1 VSVPR
6 ALEDS
11 ERPRRRSTSALGRT
25 AASAFNDP
33 DIKLLA
39 EGAVMKELVSLVAA
53 TGLGTLVATGVV
65 VLAAPTPQTCS
76 GGADLARIN
85 KRFDDLD
92 QAIADLQSQLA
103 KAASDDALANA
114 NNERQLAAISSQV
127 GVVST
132 TVAAISGRIR

>member
-1 VSVPR
+1 VCPR
-6 ALEDS
+6 S
-11 ERPRRRSTSALGRT
+11 FFT
-25 AASAFNDP
+25 DP

-53 TGLGTLVATGVV
+53 TGLGTLVAAGMV
-65 VLAAPTPQTCS
+65 VLAAPTPQPCS

-92 QAIADLQSQLA
+92 RAIANLQSQLA

-127 GVVST
+127 AVVST
-132 TVAAISGRIR
+132 SVAAISGRTR